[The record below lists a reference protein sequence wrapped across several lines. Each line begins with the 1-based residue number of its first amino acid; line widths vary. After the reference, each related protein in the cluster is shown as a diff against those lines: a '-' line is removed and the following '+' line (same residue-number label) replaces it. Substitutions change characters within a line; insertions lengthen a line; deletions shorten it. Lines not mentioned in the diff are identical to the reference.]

1 LSLARVWSAFRCSIA
16 FSFSLFDRSFPPPHS
31 KHAVAGKK
39 AGNINMYDAYG
50 QEEVSG
56 RGASGGKL
64 LADAEDYDFM

>member
-1 LSLARVWSAFRCSIA
+1 MIFLFSVPHFFDTVVHSLLSAATFQT
-16 FSFSLFDRSFPPPHS
+16 
-31 KHAVAGKK
+31 HAAAGKK

-64 LADAEDYDFM
+64 LADTDDYDFM